1 MCRERAAANRR
12 PAEGRQNDLWYKDA
26 IIYQLHVKAF
36 SDSNGD
42 GIGDFAGLTE
52 KLDYLQDLGVT
63 TLWLLPFYPSPGK
76 DDGYDIADYRRI
88 NPDFG
93 TMRDFRRFMTEA
105 KRRDLRVITELVINH
120 TSDQHPW
127 FKRAR
132 RTGPD
137 SDARNWYVWSDTDQK
152 YAGTRIIFTDTEKS
166 NWTWDQEAQGLLLA
180 PVLLAPARPQLRQ
193 SARALGA

>member
-1 MCRERAAANRR
+1 MNVR
-12 PAEGRQNDLWYKDA
+12 PQIDVAQETDDGLWFKDA
-26 IIYQLHVKAF
+26 IVYQLHVKAF
-36 SDSNGD
+36 ADSNND
-42 GIGDFAGLTE
+42 GVGDFAGLTG
-52 KLDYLQDLGVT
+52 KLDYLQDLGVN

-93 TMRDFRRFMTEA
+93 SLRDFRKFMTEA

-132 RTGPD
+132 RSGPD
-137 SDARNWYVWSDTDQK
+137 TD
-152 YAGTRIIFTDTEKS
+152 
-166 NWTWDQEAQGLLLA
+166 
-180 PVLLAPARPQLRQ
+180 
-193 SARALGA
+193 